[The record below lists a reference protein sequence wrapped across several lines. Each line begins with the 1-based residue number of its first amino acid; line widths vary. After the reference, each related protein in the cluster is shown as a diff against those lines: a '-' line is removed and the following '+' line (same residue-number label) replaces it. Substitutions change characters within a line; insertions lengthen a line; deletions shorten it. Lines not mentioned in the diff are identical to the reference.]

1 MTKEFQKAIYTRS
14 RLKNKMNKN
23 STITNI
29 TYNEK
34 NITKSIK
41 YNNTFS
47 KKKNVKSLSSTTLQK
62 RALLKIKT
70 FGLPPNHS

>member
-23 STITNI
+23 STIINI